1 MDLRYSPF
9 ETTNQSGT
17 SSGISVDIK
26 ILPMELFGFTS
37 YQKYR
42 YIFIPQV
49 VRVLMPTMM
58 INLSLIKNITVVL
71 EKTRNIEKKKHI
83 KLL

>member
-42 YIFIPQV
+42 YIIIPQV
-49 VRVLMPTMM
+49 VRVLMLTMM

>member
-42 YIFIPQV
+42 YIIIPQV
-49 VRVLMPTMM
+49 VRVLMPLMM
-58 INLSLIKNITVVL
+58 INLYSS
-71 EKTRNIEKKKHI
+71 KT
-83 KLL
+83 

>member
-42 YIFIPQV
+42 YIIIPQV
-49 VRVLMPTMM
+49 VRVLMPLMM
-58 INLSLIKNITVVL
+58 INLSLIKNITIVL